1 MCFANERFAK
11 TNSQPSIDPDPRA
24 LLIALR
30 FEIVDPNLRFTVYM
44 KTHILFPLIKNFQ
57 LYDFSSI

>member
-1 MCFANERFAK
+1 MCFANERFAE

-30 FEIVDPNLRFTVYM
+30 FEIDDPNLRSTVYQWKKNM
-44 KTHILFPLIKNFQ
+44 RFHVKNFQ
-57 LYDFSSI
+57 LYDFSLT